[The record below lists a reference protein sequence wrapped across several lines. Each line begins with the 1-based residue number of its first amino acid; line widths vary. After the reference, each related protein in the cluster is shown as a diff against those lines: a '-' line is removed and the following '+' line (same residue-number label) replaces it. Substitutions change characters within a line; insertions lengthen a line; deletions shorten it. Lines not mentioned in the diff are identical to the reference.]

1 MQELLQWFE
10 KEQRPLP
17 WRKDYDP
24 YSVWISEVMLQQ
36 TQVKTMLPYFERWMA
51 TFPNLESLASAPED
65 QVLKLWEGLGY
76 YSRALNLKKAAQ
88 ILVNGFP
95 QERDLLLALPGIGPY
110 TAAAI
115 ASIAFEKD
123 NAVVDGNVIRV
134 LSRLTGDLEN
144 TKLNPQ
150 RFWKLAQE
158 LLPKGQARQYNQALM
173 ELGALICSPKKPQ
186 CGSCPLQKKCLA
198 HKKGLIEQIPNLG
211 KRQEKEKIQVSIAVL
226 RRGSEVFIQK
236 RPNTGLMAGLWEFP
250 GGKVEQG
257 ESPEEALRRELKEE
271 LDVHVDALEHLL
283 TIPHAYTRFQVQLHC
298 FSAEFKGDIPHLKS
312 AVEGRWVPVHELGEF
327 AFPAANL
334 RLIEFLSVLCYNNW
348 I

>member
-36 TQVKTMLPYFERWMA
+36 TQVTTMLPYFERWMV
-51 TFPNLESLASAPED
+51 TLPNLEALASAPED

-76 YSRALNLKKAAQ
+76 YSRALNLKKAAI
-88 ILVNGFP
+88 ILMEQHGG
-95 QERDLLLALPGIGPY
+95 DLPGDHDTLLTLPGIGPY

-115 ASIAFEKD
+115 SSIAFQQD
-123 NAVVDGNVIRV
+123 RAVVDGNVIRV
-134 LSRLTGDLEN
+134 LSRLTGDSES
-144 TKLNPQ
+144 TKINSQ
-150 RFWKLAQE
+150 RFWTLAQK
-158 LLPKGQARQYNQALM
+158 LLPPGKARDYNQALM

-186 CGSCPLQKKCLA
+186 CGSCPLQKKCP
-198 HKKGLIEQIPNLG
+198 GLTEQIPNLG

-236 RPNTGLMAGLWEFP
+236 RPPTGLMAGLWEFP
-250 GGKVEQG
+250 GGKVEHG
-257 ESPEEALRRELKEE
+257 ESPEEALRRELQEE
-271 LDVHVDALEHLL
+271 LDVQVDALEHLL

-298 FSAEFKGDIPHLKS
+298 FSAEFKGEIPHLKS
-312 AVEGRWVPVHELGEF
+312 AVEGRWVAIHELGEF